1 MLVSVVIPALAWDS
15 RLAATV
21 DSILSQDLPSGVKVE
36 VVIALADVAGV
47 PGTAGIA
54 TVHNPSGTIPHGL
67 NAAISKST
75 GEVVVRVDSRCL
87 VQPDHVSRVVRGLQD
102 PSVGCVGG
110 AALVLDRGWF
120 GSVYAVAFN
129 SILLG
134 PTVYRYRR
142 RSGPVD
148 TAYLGAWRRRDLERF
163 GGFDPRMIRNQD
175 NELADRVRAAGMT
188 VWFDGDLVVGYY
200 NDRSLAGAVRHHN
213 SFGRWRMV
221 QRSQGQRS
229 LTPRHVAAMGAAG
242 LGVIAGLAGLANQR
256 TRRPMVLTGLT
267 AYGCAAAV
275 AGTTSRRLLKGRRD
289 LDVSPPS
296 LAGAVFAPALAAVLD
311 GAWLAGVVAGMRQ
324 GRDGEVPNGSDEV
337 MGTIGNGDQGESS
350 R

>member
-1 MLVSVVIPALAWDS
+1 MLVSVVTPALAWDS

-21 DSILSQDLPSGVKVE
+21 GSILSQDLPSGVEME
-36 VVIALADVAGV
+36 VVVALADVAGV
-47 PGTAGIA
+47 PDTIGVT
-54 TVHNPSGTIPHGL
+54 TFHNRSGTIPDGL
-67 NAAISKST
+67 NGAISRST

-87 VQPDHVSRVVRGLQD
+87 VQPDHVSRVVRGFED
-102 PSVGCVGG
+102 PSVGCIGG

-120 GSVYAVAFN
+120 GSTYAVAFN

-148 TAYLGAWRRRDLERF
+148 TAYLGAWRRRDLDKL
-163 GGFDPRMIRNQD
+163 GGFDPRMLRNQD
-175 NELADRVRAAGMT
+175 NELADRVRAAGMS
-188 VWFDGDLVVGYY
+188 VWFDCDLVVGYY

-229 LTPRHVAAMGAAG
+229 MTPRHVAALGVAG
-242 LGVIAGLAGLANQR
+242 LGAIAGLVGLANQR
-256 TRRPMVLTGLT
+256 TRRPMILTGLV
-267 AYGCAAAV
+267 AYGGAAAT
-275 AGTTSRRLLKGRRD
+275 ARITSRRLLAVRRD

-296 LAGAVFAPALAAVLD
+296 LAGATLAPALAAVLN
-311 GAWLAGVVAGMRQ
+311 GAWLAGILFGVRQ
-324 GRDGEVPNGSDEV
+324 GPHGGPPDGSDATIATGGDGE
-337 MGTIGNGDQGESS
+337 QAAAS